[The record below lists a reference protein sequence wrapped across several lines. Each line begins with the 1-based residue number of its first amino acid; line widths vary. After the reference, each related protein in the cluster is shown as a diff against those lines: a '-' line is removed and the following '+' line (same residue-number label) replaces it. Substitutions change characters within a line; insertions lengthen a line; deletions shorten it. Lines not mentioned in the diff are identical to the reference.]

1 MISLVTGLDRFRKEM
16 QPAEKL
22 FTREIEDFAK
32 RYDALG
38 KMTMSE
44 FPDIDTQEYIYS
56 FENLNGTSQSEL
68 DEIFLEISEH
78 MEEFSRVHGIE
89 KFCQFSRI
97 GCKDD

>member
-1 MISLVTGLDRFRKEM
+1 MICLVTALDRFRKEM
-16 QPAEKL
+16 QPAERL
-22 FTREIEDFAK
+22 FSREIVDFAK

-38 KMTMSE
+38 EMSVSE

-56 FENLNGTSQSEL
+56 FECLNGTSQSEL

-89 KFCQFSRI
+89 NFCKCAVI
-97 GCKDD
+97 CL